1 MEEWTGARVVVGL
14 EGVGVVTFRQ
24 RGAIMKSRG
33 VCGAEFGGKWPSGGI
48 GEGEIRVV
56 VVEVADLAR
65 NRLRIC
71 LLTGGLSP
79 AHSWAGAN

>member
-1 MEEWTGARVVVGL
+1 MVGGL
-14 EGVGVVTFRQ
+14 DEVSVVTFRQ
-24 RGAIMKSRG
+24 GGAIMKSRG

-56 VVEVADLAR
+56 GVEVADPAR

-71 LLTGGLSP
+71 LLTGGPSP